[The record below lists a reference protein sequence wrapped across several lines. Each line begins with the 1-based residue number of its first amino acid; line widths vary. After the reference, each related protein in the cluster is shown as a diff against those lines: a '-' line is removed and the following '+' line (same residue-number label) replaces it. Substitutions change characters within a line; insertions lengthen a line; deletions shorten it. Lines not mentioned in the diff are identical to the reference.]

1 MPYKIYK
8 KNGYKVC
15 KCKSE
20 GCSKCFSKKGMTK
33 EKARAQQ
40 KALYASEQTNEAIES
55 SVSSNLHFK
64 NLRFPSRSSAVA
76 TYHYDSKK
84 DNVDVMIY
92 YTIGKTAEEVDY
104 CHTVIKDN
112 NDIHSK
118 GVSFDD
124 PQSEELSSFASSK
137 GINIS
142 PDDIEMA
149 GQDGYSKIEEYINQP
164 DETGEAYEESFKFE
178 KLFQSIVN
186 EEKS

>member
-1 MPYKIYK
+1 MNFQLLVEELLNEASAKCTGPTK
-8 KNGYKVC
+8 KTSSSSKVC
-15 KCKSE
+15 KCKSG
-20 GCSKCFSKKGMTK
+20 GCKCFSKK
-33 EKARAQQ
+33 
-40 KALYASEQTNEAIES
+40 
-55 SVSSNLHFK
+55 
-64 NLRFPSRSSAVA
+64 
-76 TYHYDSKK
+76 DS
-84 DNVDVMIY
+84 VDVMIY

-137 GINIS
+137 GINIG